1 MTRAELATGVVAA
14 FVFGT
19 LAASFAAAEVAVFAA
34 GFCFGG
40 LDDGPTC
47 ISGLEAKS
55 EGLAGDADSAL
66 ALSAGLL

>member
-1 MTRAELATGVVAA
+1 MARTELASGAVAA
-14 FVFGT
+14 VVFGT
-19 LAASFAAAEVAVFAA
+19 FAAFFAAAEVAVLAA

-40 LDDGPTC
+40 LDGGPTC

-66 ALSAGLL
+66 ALSAGLP